1 MQAGGTGH
9 GRAEHRAQGTG
20 HRAQGRAGVGAGEGA
35 VRVRTFL
42 EKIRVPRTLGEHQ
55 RSYKDCLAMYFAV
68 QPFSKHGS

>member
-9 GRAEHRAQGTG
+9 GGAEHRAQGTG
-20 HRAQGRAGVGAGEGA
+20 HRAGQGVGAGEGA

-55 RSYKDCLAMYFAV
+55 RSYKDCLAMYFAI
-68 QPFSKHGS
+68 QPFSKRGS